1 MAFLEE
7 AGNVVQ
13 SLFGGDKKKDDV
25 LGKPVAEMKD
35 EDFIKEVD
43 EVYGLVAGKYV
54 YERQWYLNLSFLLG
68 QQWVRW
74 SNRLK
79 KLYEPKV
86 PEWRVRHVSN
96 DIMPAFRK
104 KMAKL
109 NKNRPTLFI
118 SSGQEGPEGETETR
132 EANKMIEYWWSSP
145 VIQMENELNEWKQY
159 AMSCGIGFLKP
170 YWDPTI
176 GTERSKQAEDGTEIS
191 WRDGEVQLEACSPFE
206 IVFDPPD
213 ARKWKDVR
221 RIMHYKVRTLEYI
234 QARYPEKGKEVV
246 AEKETTVASGFWQKI
261 QGMVGGG
268 DEGGMSTQD
277 KSEKSA
283 IVKELW
289 IYPCSRFPKGQ
300 KIVSANKV
308 LLESVDIPYVWLGT
322 EEEFVPFVPLY
333 DIKVPG
339 RVWGRSGIED
349 EIPIQKA
356 KNELISHVRESE
368 RLCSK
373 PKFLKPTGCGVDNI
387 TSEPGENV
395 EWDPTTTQGHKPEWM
410 VPPSIPNYV
419 IAGLGEIYQR
429 DFSAVTSQHEV
440 SRGQIPP
447 GVSAGIAINY
457 LQEADDTTIGDVVR
471 QYERALEIA
480 GNMMLSI
487 AAQNYL
493 EDRKL
498 QIVSG
503 NGEVGEFEYKT
514 EKKDEPGN
522 VIQKGTVGK
531 GSRVV
536 VEAGSS
542 MPRTLAAKQAFV
554 LDLYKLGVL
563 GPKNDP
569 NTNKRTLKMLEM
581 GNIDEM
587 FEEEAADRS
596 QAGAENEGMKKGV
609 EQQVFPYQDHVVH
622 LKTHEAA
629 MKEPDYLQFPANIKQ
644 LFDQHRAAHQ
654 NLIAPP
660 EQPAGPGGPGLRP
673 GGPKPGGPVPGGPG
687 GPQ

>member
-1 MAFLEE
+1 MAIIEKMVE
-7 AGNVVQ
+7 SVQ
-13 SLFGGDKKKDDV
+13 SLFGKSGDDK
-25 LGKPVAEMKD
+25 LGKSVTEMKD
-35 EDFIKEVD
+35 EDFLKEID
-43 EVYGLVAGKYV
+43 EVYGMAAGKYV
-54 YERQWYLNLSFLLG
+54 YERQWYLNLAFLLG

-74 SNRLK
+74 STKLK

-86 PEWRVRHVSN
+86 PEWRVRHVTN

-118 SSGQEGPEGETETR
+118 SSGEEGPGGESAAR
-132 EANKMIEYWWSSP
+132 EANKLVEYWWSSP
-145 VIQMENELNEWKQY
+145 VIQMENELNEWKEY
-159 AMSCGIGFLKP
+159 SLSCGTGFMKP
-170 YWDPTI
+170 YFDPTI
-176 GTERSKQAEDGTEIS
+176 GTARSKTNEAGEEIN

-213 ARKWKDVR
+213 ARKWKDLR
-221 RIMHYKVRTLEYI
+221 RIMHYKIRTLEYI

-246 AEKETTVASGFWQKI
+246 GEKETSMASSFWQKI
-261 QGMVGGG
+261 QGMVSGG
-268 DEGGMSTQD
+268 DEGGQATQE
-277 KSEKSA
+277 KSEKCA

-289 IYPCSRFPKGQ
+289 IWPCERYPKGQ
-300 KIVSANKV
+300 KIVSANKI
-308 LLESVDIPYVWLGT
+308 LLEKGDLPYVWLGT
-322 EEEFVPFVPLY
+322 DEPFVGIVPLY

-339 RVWGRSGIED
+339 RVWGRSNIED

-373 PKFLKPTGCGVDNI
+373 PKFLKPAGSGIDNI

-395 EWDPTTTQGHKPEWM
+395 EWDPTTTQGHKPEWL

-419 IAGLGEIYQR
+419 INGLGEIYQR
-429 DFSAVTSQHEV
+429 DFMNITSQHEI
-440 SRGQIPP
+440 SRGSVPP
-447 GVSAGIAINY
+447 GVSSGIAINY
-457 LQEADDTTIGDVVR
+457 LQEQDDTTIGDVVR
-471 QYERALEIA
+471 QYERALETV

-487 AAQNYL
+487 AAQNYI

-498 QIVSG
+498 QIVG
-503 NGEVGEFEYKT
+503 KKGEVGEFEYKT
-514 EKKDEPGN
+514 EKKDNAGN
-522 VIQKGTVGK
+522 IIQKGTIEK

-542 MPRTLAAKQAFV
+542 MPRTQSAKQAFI

-569 NTNKRTLKMLEM
+569 NTNRRTLKMLEM
-581 GNIDEM
+581 GNINEM

-596 QAGAENEGMKKGV
+596 QAEVENEGMKNGV
-609 EQQVFPYQDHVVH
+609 SQQVYPYQGHVVH
-622 LKTHEAA
+622 LKTHELA
-629 MKEPDYLQFPANIKQ
+629 MKAPEYLQYPNEVKT

-654 NLIAPP
+654 NFVVPP
-660 EQPAGPGGPGLRP
+660 EQPQGGPAGPGGPG
-673 GGPKPGGPVPGGPG
+673 GPKPAPMSGGV
-687 GPQ
+687 Q